1 MKRRQFTVMAV
12 ALMLLAV
19 VAYSQTNGQPERFTA
34 NAVSCGSC
42 LYGNLFLQF
51 GNEQLELPVT
61 DERRS
66 GDLGKPPFDVGPLI
80 CLARVGV
87 TLGEI
92 AGVAGQHAVAPAVRT
107 PLCERDEMVD
117 AGLDLAARLYPGESN
132 VAVGASSAPIV
143 VAALVDHVGH

>member
-1 MKRRQFTVMAV
+1 MIAISATAV
-12 ALMLLAV
+12 LGRALC
-19 VAYSQTNGQPERFTA
+19 PF
-34 NAVSCGSC
+34 
-42 LYGNLFLQF
+42 GNLFH
-51 GNEQLELPVT
+51 QLGQELFEPPVT

-107 PLCERDEMVD
+107 SLCERDEMVD
-117 AGLDLAARLYPGESN
+117 A
-132 VAVGASSAPIV
+132 
-143 VAALVDHVGH
+143 ALTLPPVFIRGSPTSQ